1 MYIVRQK
8 CNFKP
13 YKHEHNTTS
22 MIKAMEKRC
31 KQDMSAHL
39 YYQNKLYGVTSV
51 DHPIEDIILVNG
63 KYESVCGI
71 CTHTAIDWI
80 INDKN
85 NTPTPSEQ

>member
-13 YKHEHNTTS
+13 YKHEHNKPKI
-22 MIKAMEKRC
+22 IKAMETEC
-31 KQDMSAHL
+31 KQDLSEHL
-39 YYQNKLYGVTSV
+39 YYHNKLYGVTSV
-51 DHPIEDIILVNG
+51 DHPMSTTIQIDG